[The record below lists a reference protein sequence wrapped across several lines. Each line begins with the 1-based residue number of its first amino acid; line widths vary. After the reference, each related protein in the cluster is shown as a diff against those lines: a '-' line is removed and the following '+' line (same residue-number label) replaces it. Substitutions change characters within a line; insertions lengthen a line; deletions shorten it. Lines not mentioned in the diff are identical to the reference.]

1 MEPVPWALRIVE
13 QQAHVR
19 VAGSQVRNMAR
30 TRRRK
35 WLTAGAV
42 IVALGCVGS
51 YGYSVMARSE
61 TTIDPSRLA
70 TVERGDLARSVVAT
84 GKIEPITKV
93 EIKSKANGIIKELRV
108 EVGDPVTEGQV
119 LAELDRDNL
128 AARLR
133 EARAALNGA
142 QASFEAAQAELEKNR
157 VEAEG
162 PEVVFARRNV
172 ERAQQLAAEKLISPQ
187 ALDDARSILD
197 QAVNRQAVA
206 RTHLGV
212 SQARV
217 AQARAAVAQAQ
228 AAVDRSE
235 EELTNATVRSP
246 IRGIVLSRDVE
257 VGSPVSS
264 ILNLGS
270 AATAVM
276 VLGDISQVYVRGKV
290 DETDI
295 GLVKMGQPV
304 RIRVETFKDRQFVGH
319 VTQISPMGV
328 EKDNVVNFEVR
339 ASVDNPGGLLRANM
353 TSNAEIV
360 LEEHKDTLIVPERA
374 VVYDA
379 ARKTFAE
386 RLAPATK
393 TGRERVPIALG
404 ISNGT
409 RTEVVKGLKA
419 GDRIVLQ

>member
-1 MEPVPWALRIVE
+1 
-13 QQAHVR
+13 
-19 VAGSQVRNMAR
+19 MAK

-35 WLTAGAV
+35 WLAV
-42 IVALGCVGS
+42 VAALVVLGSLGF
-51 YGYSVMARSE
+51 YGYSVMARPV
-61 TTIDPSRLA
+61 TTVDASRLA

-93 EIKSKANGIIKELRV
+93 EIKSKANGIIKELKV
-108 EVGDPVTEGQV
+108 DIGDPVAEGQV

-133 EARAALNGA
+133 EARAALSGA
-142 QASFEAAQAELEKNR
+142 DASLTAAEAELAKNR

-162 PEVVFARRNV
+162 PEVAFAKRNLD
-172 ERAQQLAAEKLISPQ
+172 RAQQLAGQQLISAQ
-187 ALDDARSILD
+187 NLDDARSVLE
-197 QAVNRQAVA
+197 QATNRQAIA
-206 RTHLGV
+206 RSQLGV
-212 SQARV
+212 SSARV

-235 EELTNATVRSP
+235 EEFANATIRSP

-257 VGSPVSS
+257 IGSPVSS

-270 AATAVM
+270 AASLVM
-276 VLGDISQVYVRGKV
+276 VLGDIGQVYVKGKV

-304 RIRVETFKDRQFVGH
+304 RIRVETFKDRAFVGR

-339 ASVDNPGGLLRANM
+339 ASIDNPGGLLRANM

-360 LEEHKDTLIVPERA
+360 LEEHTGTLIVPERA
-374 VVYDA
+374 VIYDA
-379 ARKTFAE
+379 SRRTFAE
-386 RLAPATK
+386 RLAPASK
-393 TGRERVPIALG
+393 TGRERVPIVLG
-404 ISNGT
+404 LSNGT
-409 RTEVVKGLKA
+409 RTEVVKGLEA
-419 GDRIVLQ
+419 GEKIVLQ

>member
-1 MEPVPWALRIVE
+1 
-13 QQAHVR
+13 
-19 VAGSQVRNMAR
+19 MAR
-30 TRRRK
+30 MRRRR
-35 WLTAGAV
+35 WLAV
-42 IVALGCVGS
+42 VAAMVTLGGFGL
-51 YGYSVMARSE
+51 YGYRVMARPV
-61 TTIDPSRLA
+61 TTVDPSRLA

-93 EIKSKANGIIKELRV
+93 EIKSKANGIIKELKV
-108 EVGDPVTEGQV
+108 DVGAPVTEGQV

-128 AARLR
+128 EARLR
-133 EARAALNGA
+133 EARAALAGA
-142 QASFEAAQAELEKNR
+142 QASLTAAEAELAKNK

-162 PEVVFARRNV
+162 PEVIFAQRNL
-172 ERAQQLAAEKLISPQ
+172 ERAQKLATDKLISAQ
-187 ALDDARSILD
+187 SLDDARNVLD
-197 QAVNRQAVA
+197 QAANRKAVA
-206 RTHLGV
+206 KSQLGV
-212 SQARV
+212 STARV

-228 AAVDRSE
+228 ATVDRSE

-270 AATAVM
+270 SATLVM
-276 VLGDISQVYVRGKV
+276 VLGDIGQVYVKGKV

-304 RIRVETFKDRQFVGH
+304 RIRVETYKDRTFIGR

-339 ASVDNPGGLLRANM
+339 ASIDNPGGLLRANM

-360 LEEHKDTLIVPERA
+360 LEEHQGTLIVPERS
-374 VVYDA
+374 VIYDA
-379 ARKTFAE
+379 SRHTFAE
-386 RLAPATK
+386 RVAPSTK
-393 TGRERVPIALG
+393 TGRERVPITLG

-409 RTEVVKGLKA
+409 RTEVVKGLSA
-419 GDRIVLQ
+419 GDRVVLQ

>member
-1 MEPVPWALRIVE
+1 
-13 QQAHVR
+13 
-19 VAGSQVRNMAR
+19 MAR
-30 TRRRK
+30 TIRRR
-35 WLTAGAV
+35 WLPASAA
-42 IVALGCVGS
+42 IVVLGCLGL
-51 YGYSVMARSE
+51 YGYTVMARPA
-61 TTIDPSRLA
+61 TTVDPSRLA

-108 EVGDPVTEGQV
+108 DVGDRVTEGQV

-133 EARAALNGA
+133 EARAALAGA
-142 QASFEAAQAELEKNR
+142 QASLRAGEAELNKNK

-162 PEVVFARRNV
+162 PEVAFATRNV
-172 ERAQQLAAEKLISPQ
+172 DRAQQLAEQKLISPQ
-187 ALDDARSILD
+187 ALDETRSVLE

-206 RTHLGV
+206 RSQLGV
-212 SQARV
+212 AQARV

-228 AAVDRSE
+228 ATVDRSE
-235 EELTNATVRSP
+235 EELTNATIRSP

-270 AATAVM
+270 SATLVM
-276 VLGDISQVYVRGKV
+276 VLGDIGQVYVKGKV

-295 GLVKMGQPV
+295 GLVRMDQPV
-304 RIRVETFKDRQFVGH
+304 RIRVETYKDRTFIGR

-339 ASVDNPGGLLRANM
+339 ASIDNPGGLLRANM

-360 LEEHKDTLIVPERA
+360 LEEHKGTLIVPERA
-374 VVYDA
+374 VIYDA
-379 ARKTFAE
+379 SRRTFAE
-386 RLAPATK
+386 RVAPASK
-393 TGRERVPIALG
+393 TGRERVSITVG

-409 RTEVVKGLKA
+409 RTEVAAGLSA
-419 GDRIVLQ
+419 GDRVILQ